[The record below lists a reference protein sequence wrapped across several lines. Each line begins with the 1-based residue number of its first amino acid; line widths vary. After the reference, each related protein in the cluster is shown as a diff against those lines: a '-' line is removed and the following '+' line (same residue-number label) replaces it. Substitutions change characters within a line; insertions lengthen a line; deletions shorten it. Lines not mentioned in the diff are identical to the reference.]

1 MHGQMRDS
9 DLVARLVRLVPC
21 SHDRLVDLCLR
32 LLFNLSFDAAMRE
45 QMVNGLASRVCVWL
59 NWH

>member
-1 MHGQMRDS
+1 MRDS

-45 QMVNGLASRVCVWL
+45 QMVSGLPSRVWL
-59 NWH
+59 N